1 VADTHIT
8 GLAIT
13 AQGQSARIVYAFLDA
28 SGAGTDLTFTRTDTG
43 AALAAKDGYLI
54 RVVSAVIY
62 GGAATQT
69 VVFNTK
75 STSSAGVA
83 IHPTIRAAANQIS
96 PIPVSG
102 GFQGLTASRENETVT
117 ATVSG
122 ALGIM
127 LQCTIENV
135 SAATTTTPVTPP
147 SAPPTA
153 AVDWDAALYAYRDSG
168 GTLCTE
174 GDAVQEWVPKIG
186 TYKATQTTTARRP
199 KWRESQFNGKPAL
212 EFYLDDI
219 LPVTS
224 GAMEGL
230 VNGTNV
236 PVTIFLVAKFNN
248 LSATQILLGFAADG
262 AATPQY
268 RFGCYLGTNYV
279 AWKRDDA
286 ATDDN
291 LASGAIVN
299 SSAHLLTFVIDSAA
313 SGTCKL
319 FVRSAGDVATAVD
332 TPTTTNS
339 TYNGGAVTATNATFG
354 ALNSNATNSLFC
366 DAFIGRCIIYSS
378 ALNDEQRTAVEN
390 ELIGAYL

>member
-1 VADTHIT
+1 MADVHIT

-13 AQGQSARIVYAFLDA
+13 PGGQSATIVYAFLDA
-28 SGAGTDLTFTRTDTG
+28 SGAATDATFTRTDTG
-43 AALAAKDGYLI
+43 AALAAKDGYIIRLI
-54 RVVSAVIY
+54 SAVIY

-69 VVFNTK
+69 IVFNSK
-75 STSSAGVA
+75 STSAAGVA
-83 IHPTIRAAANQIS
+83 IHPTIRAQAGQIS

-102 GFQGLTASRENETVT
+102 SFQGLTCSRENETIT

-122 ALGIM
+122 ACGIM

-135 SAATTTTPVTPP
+135 SAATTLTPITPP
-147 SAPPTA
+147 TPPPTA
-153 AVDWDAALYAYRDSG
+153 AVDWDPALYVYRDAG

-199 KWRESQFNGKPAL
+199 KWRQSQFNGKPAI

-224 GAMEGL
+224 GAMESL
-230 VNGTNV
+230 VNGTNKQV
-236 PVTIFLVAKFNN
+236 SIFIVAKFNN
-248 LSATQILLGFAADG
+248 LTSTQILLGFGADAA
-262 AATPQY
+262 ANPAY

-279 AWKRDDA
+279 AWKRDD
-286 ATDDN
+286 TGTSDD

-299 SSAHLLTFVIDSAA
+299 SSAHLLTFIIDSAA

-319 FVRSAGDVATAVD
+319 YVRSSGDVATATD

-339 TYNGGAVTATNATFG
+339 TYNGGAVTATNSTFG
-354 ALNSNATNSLFC
+354 ALWSNAAHSLFS
-366 DAFIGRCIIYSS
+366 DAFIGRCIIYSTT
-378 ALNDEQRTAVEN
+378 LNDEQRTAVEN